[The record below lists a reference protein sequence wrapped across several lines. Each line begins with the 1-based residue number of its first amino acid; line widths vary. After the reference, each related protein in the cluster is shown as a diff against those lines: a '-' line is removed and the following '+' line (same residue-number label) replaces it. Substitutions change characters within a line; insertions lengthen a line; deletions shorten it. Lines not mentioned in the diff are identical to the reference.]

1 MNFLDDFFEKMPG
14 DLGTKVGPA
23 GGVGF
28 VFDTRIRRRNIQKMR
43 SIFLNARGQV
53 RAQRQRNLFKFGTDW
68 ISDTEET
75 FRCKI
80 WIKKQR
86 DFLADILRSE
96 KACIF

>member
-1 MNFLDDFFEKMPG
+1 MPG

-53 RAQRQRNLFKFGTDW
+53 RAQRQKNLFKFGTDW

-75 FRCKI
+75 FRCKTGVLDRETTRLFGRNFEI
-80 WIKKQR
+80 
-86 DFLADILRSE
+86 
-96 KACIF
+96 